1 VFVKPLFER
10 IAVIGLGLLGGSVA
24 AAARRHGVA
33 TTVAGASRSK
43 EARDFAL
50 RRQWVDEA
58 GNAMEAASGADLVVL
73 ATPVFAMVD
82 VLRELAPALG
92 SGAIV
97 TDVGSVKAQLAE
109 TLPGLLPGGVCYVGS
124 HPMAGSHERGIT
136 YASADLFAGSP
147 CAVTDSGQPE
157 AQRRVCSFW
166 RALGARVV
174 MRDPAA
180 HDDQVAWM
188 SHTPH
193 VLAFGFAAA
202 LARAPEGSGDLT
214 GGGFRDFTR
223 IAESDPELW
232 SDILTANRK
241 ALAAPLAAVSDT
253 FRELRQA
260 IEANDLESV
269 ERWISGARDALALAT
284 RSTSHAGSMDEVHAS
299 SQTTDPRTKA
309 DLRSGHEG
317 EDKPDE

>member
-1 VFVKPLFER
+1 MKPLFDR

-24 AAARRHGVA
+24 AAARCHGVA

-43 EARDFAL
+43 DAQNFAL
-50 RRQWVDEA
+50 RRHWVDEV
-58 GNAMEAASGADLVVL
+58 GNAREAASGADLVVL
-73 ATPVFAMVD
+73 ATPVYAMAE
-82 VLRELAPALG
+82 VLQGLAPALH
-92 SGAIV
+92 SDAIV

-124 HPMAGSHERGIT
+124 HPMAGSHERGIEH
-136 YASADLFAGSP
+136 ARADLFEDSP
-147 CAVTDSGQPE
+147 CVVTDSGQPE

-180 HDDQVAWM
+180 HDDQVAWT

-202 LARAPEGSGDLT
+202 LARAPKGSGDLT
-214 GGGFRDFTR
+214 GTGFRDFTR

-241 ALAAPLAAVSDT
+241 ALGAPLAAVSEAI
-253 FRELRQA
+253 RELGQA
-260 IEANDLESV
+260 IEANDSESV
-269 ERWISGARDALALAT
+269 ERLIFGARDALTLAT
-284 RSTSHAGSMDEVHAS
+284 RSTPHARSMDEVHAS
-299 SQTTDPRTKA
+299 SQTTNPRTKA
-309 DLRSGHEG
+309 DLRSGHES
-317 EDKPDE
+317 ENKPDE

>member
-1 VFVKPLFER
+1 VKPLFDR

-24 AAARRHGVA
+24 AAARLQGVA
-33 TTVAGASRSK
+33 TTVAGASRSQD
-43 EARDFAL
+43 ARDFAL
-50 RRQWVDEA
+50 RRQWVDEV
-58 GNAMEAASGADLVVL
+58 GNAAEAASGADLIVL

-82 VLRELAPALG
+82 VLRELAPALA

-124 HPMAGSHERGIT
+124 HPMAGSHERGIE
-136 YASADLFAGSP
+136 YARADLFTDSP
-147 CAVTDSGQPE
+147 CVVSSSGQPD
-157 AQRRVCSFW
+157 AQQRVSSFW

-174 MRDPAA
+174 IRDPAA

-202 LARAPEGSGDLT
+202 LARAPEGSGDLA

-223 IAESDPELW
+223 IAESDAELW

-241 ALAAPLAAVSDT
+241 ALGAPLAAVSEA
-253 FRELRQA
+253 FRELSQA
-260 IEANDLESV
+260 IEANDPESV
-269 ERWISGARDALALAT
+269 ERWISDARDALALAVQS
-284 RSTSHAGSMDEVHAS
+284 RSSARSMDEVHSS
-299 SQTTDPRTKA
+299 SQTTEPRTKV
-309 DLRSGHEG
+309 DSRSGHEG
-317 EDKPDE
+317 KDKPDE

>member
-1 VFVKPLFER
+1 VKPLFER

-24 AAARRHGVA
+24 AAASQNAVA

-43 EARDFAL
+43 DARNFAV
-50 RRQWVDEA
+50 RQQWVDEVGSA
-58 GNAMEAASGADLVVL
+58 TEAASGADLVVL
-73 ATPVFAMVD
+73 ATPVFAMAE
-82 VLRELAPALG
+82 VLRELAPVLE

-109 TLPGLLPGGVCYVGS
+109 TLPGLLPDGICYVGS
-124 HPMAGSHERGIT
+124 HPMAGSHERGIEH
-136 YASADLFAGSP
+136 ARADLFADAP
-147 CAVTDSGQPE
+147 CVVTDSGQPE
-157 AQRRVCSFW
+157 AQRRVCTFW

-193 VLAFGFAAA
+193 ALAFGFAAA
-202 LARAPEGSGDLT
+202 LAHVPEGSGDLA

-232 SDILTANRK
+232 SEILTANRK
-241 ALAAPLAAVSDT
+241 ALAAPLAAVSEQL
-253 FRELRQA
+253 RELSQA
-260 IEANDLESV
+260 IEANDPEAV
-269 ERWISGARDALALAT
+269 ERWISGARDALALVA
-284 RSTSHAGSMDEVHAS
+284 RSTSPARSMDEVHS
-299 SQTTDPRTKA
+299 SNSTTDPRSKL
-309 DLRSGHEG
+309 DPRSGHES
-317 EDKPDE
+317 ENKTDD

>member
-1 VFVKPLFER
+1 VKPLFER

-43 EARDFAL
+43 DARDFAL
-50 RRQWVDEA
+50 RRHWVDEV
-58 GNAMEAASGADLVVL
+58 GNPTEAASGADLVVL

-124 HPMAGSHERGIT
+124 HPIAGSHERGIE
-136 YASADLFAGSP
+136 YARADLFADSP
-147 CAVTDSGQPE
+147 CVVSDSGQPE

-174 MRDPAA
+174 MREPAA
-180 HDDQVAWM
+180 HDDQVAWT

-202 LARAPEGSGDLT
+202 LARAPEGSGDLA

-241 ALAAPLAAVSDT
+241 ALGAPLAAVSEA
-253 FRELRQA
+253 FRELGQA
-260 IEANDLESV
+260 IEANDPESV
-269 ERWISGARDALALAT
+269 ERWISRARDSLALAV
-284 RSTSHAGSMDEVHAS
+284 RSTSHARSMDEVHAS
-299 SQTTDPRTKA
+299 SQTTDPRTKV
-309 DLRSGHEG
+309 DSRSGHES
-317 EDKPDE
+317 EDKFDE